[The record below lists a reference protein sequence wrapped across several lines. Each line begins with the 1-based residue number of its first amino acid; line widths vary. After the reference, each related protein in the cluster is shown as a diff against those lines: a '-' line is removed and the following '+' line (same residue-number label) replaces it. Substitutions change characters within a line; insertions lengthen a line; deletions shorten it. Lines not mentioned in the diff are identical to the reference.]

1 MLWDTHLHTRYSGDS
16 TAEPEDMVQAALQHG
31 LDGICFTDHIDYDY
45 PKEPEL
51 FLFDMDAYQKELS
64 ELKEKYD
71 KQSSC
76 KGVMGIILFFCFASQ
91 WSESLHLSVLQDAH
105 IL

>member
-64 ELKEKYD
+64 ELKEKY
-71 KQSSC
+71 QN
-76 KGVMGIILFFCFASQ
+76 
-91 WSESLHLSVLQDAH
+91 VLP
-105 IL
+105 ICI

>member
-51 FLFDMDAYQKELS
+51 FLFDMDAIKTFC
-64 ELKEKYD
+64 
-71 KQSSC
+71 QSAL
-76 KGVMGIILFFCFASQ
+76 V
-91 WSESLHLSVLQDAH
+91 WNSVYSHRPRNITVSFYRTAF
-105 IL
+105 

>member
-16 TAEPEDMVQAALQHG
+16 TAEPEDMVQTALQHG

-45 PKEPEL
+45 PMEPEL

-64 ELKEKYD
+64 ELKR
-71 KQSSC
+71 SANLHWCGTRSTAT
-76 KGVMGIILFFCFASQ
+76 GRGI
-91 WSESLHLSVLQDAH
+91 
-105 IL
+105 

>member
-51 FLFDMDAYQKELS
+51 FFIRYGCLS
-64 ELKEKYD
+64 KR
-71 KQSSC
+71 
-76 KGVMGIILFFCFASQ
+76 V
-91 WSESLHLSVLQDAH
+91 V
-105 IL
+105 

>member
-51 FLFDMDAYQKELS
+51 FYSIWMLIKKSCLS
-64 ELKEKYD
+64 
-71 KQSSC
+71 
-76 KGVMGIILFFCFASQ
+76 
-91 WSESLHLSVLQDAH
+91 
-105 IL
+105 